1 MGGGGGGDTNR
12 MGEGGGRYVHTHATG
27 QHSEGGQGK
36 GDPYLPFF
44 SPSHG
49 LRRPSEDRTH
59 LSRSLPLTP
68 PSFFLGRSRR
78 ACSPW
83 ERYYVTEGPAEG
95 RALISSS
102 SFGFSG
108 SFSSSL
114 GRKENS
120 RGRSIPLSLVWAL
133 VSVSL
138 LSSSTFDV
146 FLFSPPLPLSSTP
159 HFSPRSQR
167 ERRRKASAGK
177 SPRKLH
183 SLSLLLS
190 PSLGSPLVLPFC
202 RPLRSAYSTKAR
214 KKEGPVLP
222 RKEKDQRLAFLPF
235 QKAEMWELEVV
246 TFTVVASGAASAAAA
261 AAASPPSL
269 GGRKR
274 RPLPPPL
281 PPLPADKS
289 LD

>member
-1 MGGGGGGDTNR
+1 MAIRIEWGREGDGT
-12 MGEGGGRYVHTHATG
+12 YTHTPRDNILR
-27 QHSEGGQGK
+27 EGK
-36 GDPYLPFF
+36 GREIRI

-49 LRRPSEDRTH
+49 LRRTAEDRTH
-59 LSRSLPLTP
+59 LSRSLPLTHSP
-68 PSFFLGRSRR
+68 LFFPRKVQR
-78 ACSPW
+78 ARCPW
-83 ERYYVTEGPAEG
+83 ERSYVTEGPAEG

-114 GRKENS
+114 GRKEKS
-120 RGRSIPLSLVWAL
+120 RGRSFPLSLVWAL
-133 VSVSL
+133 VSVSR

-146 FLFSPPLPLSSTP
+146 FLFSPPLPLSSSP

-177 SPRKLH
+177 NPRKLH

-261 AAASPPSL
+261 ASPPSL